1 MNPNPDAPVGL
12 YLGALIV
19 YALGLIGFGL
29 WISRRMK
36 GADGFFVAG
45 RSLGPGLIFSTF
57 LAANIGSG
65 SLIGAAGLGYR
76 DGISAWWWVGSAGI
90 GTLILAMWVGP
101 KLWRVATQNGLYTAG
116 DYLELRYGSAVRATI
131 AVLLWMATLYIL
143 SGQLIAMS
151 QIFEYVL
158 GADRWVGAL
167 LGGVVV
173 TVYFTAGGL
182 WSSAWVNMVQLGVLL
197 VGMLIAVPLAL
208 SAAGGW
214 EAVQAAA
221 PNQADWSSVWTGP
234 ESGWI
239 MMAFLVPAFVVSPGL
254 LQKSW
259 GARDERALRLGIGI
273 QGLVLMAFAFVPAL
287 LGMIAHVYAPDLGAN
302 SEFAVPVVLTQGL
315 PPLIGALGLAAVFSA
330 EVSTADAVLFMLST
344 SLSKDLYKRYV
355 SPQATDEQVLR
366 VARRA
371 AVVGGVLGLV
381 LAIINPTVLG
391 ALTMFYALLAV
402 ILSVPIIAGLYSR
415 RGGVPEALAS
425 IGAGVAVLFTMQLDA
440 LSGAN
445 RLLDPTLLGVLA
457 SGVAFVLV
465 ALVRRRAPSSPS
477 GGKTA

>member
-1 MNPNPDAPVGL
+1 VNPNLGGQVGL

-29 WISRRMK
+29 WISRRVK
-36 GADGFFVAG
+36 GSEGFFVAG
-45 RSLGPGLIFSTF
+45 RSLGPALIFSTF

-90 GTLILAMWVGP
+90 GTLILAMWIGP
-101 KLWRVATQNGLYTAG
+101 KIWRVATQNGLYTAG
-116 DYLELRYGSAVRATI
+116 DYLELRYGSSVRATI
-131 AVLLWMATLYIL
+131 AVLLWIVTLSVL
-143 SGQLIAMS
+143 SAQFIAMS

-158 GADRWVGAL
+158 GTDRRVGAL
-167 LGGVVV
+167 LGAVVV
-173 TVYFTAGGL
+173 TIYFTAGGL
-182 WSSAWVNMVQLGVLL
+182 WSSAWVNMVQLVVLL
-197 VGMLIAVPLAL
+197 VGMLIVVPLAL

-221 PNQADWSSVWTGP
+221 PSQTDWSSFWTGP

-239 MMAFLVPAFVVSPGL
+239 LMAFLVPAFIISPGL
-254 LQKSW
+254 LQKSY

-287 LGMIAHVYAPDLGAN
+287 LGMIAHVYAPDLGAD
-302 SEFAVPVVLTQGL
+302 SEFAIQVVLTQGL
-315 PPLIGALGLAAVFSA
+315 PPLVGALGLAAIFSA

-344 SLSKDLYKRYV
+344 SLSKDLYKRFI

-366 VARRA
+366 VARGA
-371 AVVGGVLGLV
+371 AVAGGVLGFS
-381 LAIINPTVLG
+381 LALIQPTVLG
-391 ALTMFYALLAV
+391 ALTMFYAV
-402 ILSVPIIAGLYSR
+402 LSVSLFVPIIAGLLSR

-425 IGAGVAVLFTMQLDA
+425 IGAGVAVLFTMRLGA
-440 LSGAN
+440 LSETS
-445 RLLDPTLLGVLA
+445 RLLDPTLLGILA
-457 SGVAFVLV
+457 SAAAFVLV
-465 ALVRRRAPSSPS
+465 AVVRRQAPSSAPE
-477 GGKTA
+477 G

>member
-1 MNPNPDAPVGL
+1 MNPNPNAPVGL

-19 YALGLIGFGL
+19 YALGLIAFGL
-29 WISRRMK
+29 WISRRVK
-36 GADGFFVAG
+36 GSEGFFVAG

-101 KLWRVATQNGLYTAG
+101 RIWRVATQNGLYTAG
-116 DYLELRYGSAVRATI
+116 DYVELRYGSAVRATI
-131 AVLLWMATLYIL
+131 AVLLWIVTLSVL
-143 SGQLIAMS
+143 SAQLIAMS
-151 QIFEYVL
+151 QIFEFVL
-158 GADRWVGAL
+158 GTPRWVGAL
-167 LGGVVV
+167 LGGFVV

-182 WSSAWVNMVQLGVLL
+182 WSSAWVNMVQLVVLL
-197 VGMLIAVPLAL
+197 AGMLLVVPLAL

-221 PNQADWSSVWTGP
+221 PNQADWSSFWTGP

-239 MMAFLVPAFVVSPGL
+239 LMAFLVPAFVISPGL
-254 LQKSW
+254 LQKSY
-259 GARDERALRLGIGI
+259 GARDERALRVGIGI
-273 QGLVLMAFAFVPAL
+273 QGLVLMVFAFVPAL

-302 SEFAVPVVLTQGL
+302 SEFAIPVVLTQGL
-315 PPLIGALGLAAVFSA
+315 PPLIGALGLAAIFSA

-344 SLSKDLYKRYV
+344 SLSKDLYKRFV

-366 VARRA
+366 VARAA
-371 AVVGGVLGLV
+371 AVAGGVLGV
-381 LAIINPTVLG
+381 SLALIQPTVLG
-391 ALTMFYALLAV
+391 ALVLFYTV
-402 ILSVPIIAGLYSR
+402 LSVSLFVPIIAGLFSR

-425 IGAGVAVLFTMQLDA
+425 MGAGVAVLFTMRLDA
-440 LSGAN
+440 LSDSS
-445 RLLDPTLLGVLA
+445 RLLDPTLLGILA
-457 SGVAFVLV
+457 SAAAFVLV
-465 ALVRRRAPSSPS
+465 AMVRRRAPSSPS
-477 GGKTA
+477 EGKTT